1 MEYVQDSSFSGS
13 VKPIDPPP
21 SRKRLEACA
30 KRGYSGHT
38 VRKHA
43 DAARTV
49 LPYLL
54 LIAAVALAA
63 ASVVVFR
70 TPRDRQPAPE
80 LPAVETKIRRL
91 LSLPTAEH
99 EYRDIVY
106 IDSSRSFLFIPTS
119 SKRLLF
125 SIIIR
130 VQAGIDLSRG
140 FSLVPGGAD
149 GRQRITV
156 RLPRPE
162 ILLVDADEE
171 SIYQYFVREQGDR
184 VRLLEFGDE
193 IAKLKTRVEDDAV
206 SRGIL
211 ERAELNAKSI
221 LERFLRLQGFTE
233 ILFAPAEADHG
244 SAGTTRQEGAGA
256 A

>member
-1 MEYVQDSSFSGS
+1 M
-13 VKPIDPPP
+13 
-21 SRKRLEACA
+21 
-30 KRGYSGHT
+30 
-38 VRKHA
+38 RKHI
-43 DAARTV
+43 DAAGTV

-54 LIAAVALAA
+54 LAAAVALAA
-63 ASVVVFR
+63 VSVAVFNA
-70 TPRDRQPAPE
+70 PRDRQPTPE
-80 LPAVETKIRRL
+80 LPAIETKIRRL

-130 VQAGIDLSRG
+130 VQAGLDLSRG

-149 GRQRITV
+149 GRRRITV
-156 RLPRPE
+156 RLPRAE
-162 ILLVDADEE
+162 ILLVDADED

-193 IAKLKTRVEDDAV
+193 IAKLKDRVKADAV
-206 SRGIL
+206 NRGIL
-211 ERAELNAKSI
+211 ERAERNARSM

-233 ILFAPAEADHG
+233 ILFVPAVTDSAAD
-244 SAGTTRQEGAGA
+244 GTLRREGAGPR
-256 A
+256 